1 MKGNFTRLQT
11 HSSIFPKRY
20 SPPWSGFLLL
30 SNHRCKWLKQKQKQ
44 TPKTKPG
51 EILSISSFLLELPP
65 QARPG
70 LHRPGCFLP
79 WPAEAGRKLG
89 AARSASSPAV
99 CVRVHAHVSPAPG
112 PGTGT
117 ALGTVSPTAQL
128 RGLAR
133 LGEGGDPSAA
143 AVRPAA
149 RTHPGWPALAPP
161 PPSPPASRRTG
172 ELGYQLPPLTPTPPP
187 ARALCGNAPGGFIT
201 HRPRR
206 RGPGSPRRD
215 ALRASLGPPC
225 DTVGGGGAE
234 TRGPG
239 RLAAAVGPPELPS
252 RVPPALGRRECGGG
266 RPGWQSLAAAVRRVE
281 RP

>member
-20 SPPWSGFLLL
+20 SPPWFGFLLL
-30 SNHRCKWLKQKQKQ
+30 SNHRCKWLKQKQN
-44 TPKTKPG
+44 PKTKPG

-79 WPAEAGRKLG
+79 RPAEAGRKLG

-117 ALGTVSPTAQL
+117 ALGTVNPTAQL

-172 ELGYQLPPLTPTPPP
+172 ELGYQLPPLTPTPLP
-187 ARALCGNAPGGFIT
+187 ARALCGNAPGRFHHPPPAAT
-201 HRPRR
+201 RPRVSAAGRTARLVGAAMWHGWGRGCGDAGARSSRGR
-206 RGPGSPRRD
+206 R
-215 ALRASLGPPC
+215 RASRASFQGPAC
-225 DTVGGGGAE
+225 
-234 TRGPG
+234 TR
-239 RLAAAVGPPELPS
+239 A
-252 RVPPALGRRECGGG
+252 
-266 RPGWQSLAAAVRRVE
+266 
-281 RP
+281 